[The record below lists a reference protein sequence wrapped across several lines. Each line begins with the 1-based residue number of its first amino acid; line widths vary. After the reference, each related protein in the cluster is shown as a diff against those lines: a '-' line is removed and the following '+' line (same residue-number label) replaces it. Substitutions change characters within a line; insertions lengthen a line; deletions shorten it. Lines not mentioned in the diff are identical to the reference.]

1 MRRQFR
7 WCGGVCLAL
16 AVALVAQAPVTVEE
30 RISAVQS
37 NLLEYARLGGDAA
50 AAMHLDRRMADL
62 HVPGVSIAVIRD
74 GRLDWARAYGSTAI
88 GGSPVTTETL
98 FSAESM
104 SKPVTALAVLR
115 LVEERKIDLDIDVNR
130 YLKRWKIPENEFTV
144 QNKVTIRELLNHTSG
159 IGTHNGELYDPAKQL
174 PTLIETLD
182 GEAPARTAPVRVET
196 MPGSKFQYSNNGYL
210 VLQLLI
216 EDVSGEGFP
225 EFVRKTVLDP
235 IGMTRSS
242 YDVPL
247 SDKLSKLSATS
258 YLGSHAIPPRKY
270 YNPNFAAGG
279 LWSTPTDL
287 TQLLIELQREYA
299 GTSHRVL
306 HQTTVRMMMA
316 PGPEFR
322 PGSYQGLGISLNGRR
337 GNMYMEHGGSGVFQ
351 DEMVAYL
358 HGDGLVIMTS
368 GSSGAAIADEVLRS
382 ASKVYGWPDYKEVQ
396 RSAIPLAPEQWAK
409 YVGTFGFIKI
419 TSSED
424 GLTGEI
430 PIGSSPQRIYPDAPD
445 HFFILSGPTELIFGQ
460 PANGQMMSVEFVTPM
475 AHTSLKRGK

>member
-1 MRRQFR
+1 
-7 WCGGVCLAL
+7 
-16 AVALVAQAPVTVEE
+16 
-30 RISAVQS
+30 
-37 NLLEYARLGGDAA
+37 
-50 AAMHLDRRMADL
+50 
-62 HVPGVSIAVIRD
+62 
-74 GRLDWARAYGSTAI
+74 
-88 GGSPVTTETL
+88 
-98 FSAESM
+98 
-104 SKPVTALAVLR
+104 
-115 LVEERKIDLDIDVNR
+115 
-130 YLKRWKIPENEFTV
+130 
-144 QNKVTIRELLNHTSG
+144 VTIRELLNHTSG
-159 IGTHNGELYDPAKQL
+159 IGTHNGELYDPAKRL

-182 GEAPARTAPVRVET
+182 GEAPARTAPVCVET

-216 EDVSGEGFP
+216 EDVTGESFP

-235 IGMTRSS
+235 VGMTRSS

-247 SDKLSKLSATS
+247 SDALSRLSATS
-258 YLGSHAIPPRKY
+258 YLGSRSIPPRKY

-287 TQLLIELQREYA
+287 ARLLIELQREYA
-299 GTSHRVL
+299 GTSHKVL
-306 HQTTVRMMMA
+306 HQTTARMMME

-368 GSSGAAIADEVLRS
+368 GSNGAAIADEVLRS
-382 ASKVYGWPDYKEVQ
+382 TSKVYGWPDYKQVQ
-396 RSAIPLAPEQWAK
+396 RSAIPLAPEERGK

-419 TSSED
+419 ASSAD

-430 PIGSSPQRIYPDAPD
+430 PIGSSPQRIYRDTPD

-460 PANGQMMSVEFVTPM
+460 GDNGQMMSVEFVSP
-475 AHTSLKRGK
+475 LRRGGPGGDWMPGRDCFGVCVEGALPRR